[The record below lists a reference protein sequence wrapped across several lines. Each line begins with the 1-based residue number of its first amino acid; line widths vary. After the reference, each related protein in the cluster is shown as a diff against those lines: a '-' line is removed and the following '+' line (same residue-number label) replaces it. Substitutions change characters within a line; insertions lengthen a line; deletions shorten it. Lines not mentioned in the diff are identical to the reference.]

1 MSRQKETYILLF
13 VMVIAALMVSC
24 NLFFVDNNANK
35 QPFKLKVAEQEF
47 YIPRG
52 YVWASDGSK
61 NGYIVRPNL
70 HTLYPHFEPKT
81 SQNQDKF
88 DQNGWAD
95 GQLISFL
102 IKSYKQSKPISE
114 VFELQ
119 LASATLPGKKNT
131 ESGLYFYNLP
141 RKQELYALND
151 ENNIFFVCS
160 DNSVPF
166 PSCNTRI
173 HFSDD
178 IYIYAVFSKERL
190 PEWKTVR
197 QGLIDKITSFQLA
210 AKAVRLQQ
218 EVNNV
223 N

>member
-1 MSRQKETYILLF
+1 
-13 VMVIAALMVSC
+13 MVIAALMVSC

-47 YIPRG
+47 HIPKG

-70 HTLYPHFEPKT
+70 HTVYPHFEPKT

-102 IKSYKQSKPISE
+102 IKSYKQSKPIPE
-114 VFELQ
+114 ILKLR
-119 LASATLPGKKNT
+119 LATATLPGIKNA
-131 ESGLYFYNLP
+131 ESGLFFHELP
-141 RKQELYALND
+141 HKRELYALND
-151 ENNIFFVCS
+151 EDNVFFVCLNDS
-160 DNSVPF
+160 FPY

-190 PEWKTVR
+190 TEWKAVR

-210 AKAVRLQQ
+210 AKAARLQQ